1 VSDGISRTILVAELA
16 EFNAFYEWQD
26 SSGQNVYWS
35 SVTPG
40 QWAQGGFW
48 NTMRVIASN
57 RPVEDD
63 GDSTSP
69 GRAQYSTASGT
80 LTRGAGGE
88 LGFGGPHNG
97 TFMSV
102 FADGSVHPLSTNIDN
117 TATGVFYRLGNRHD
131 GMTIQDKDYQP

>member
-1 VSDGISRTILVAELA
+1 
-16 EFNAFYEWQD
+16 
-26 SSGQNVYWS
+26 
-35 SVTPG
+35 
-40 QWAQGGFW
+40 
-48 NTMRVIASN
+48 MRVIASN

-69 GRAQYSTASGT
+69 GRAQYSASGT